1 MMKSLKILKRSCPK
15 YNKVDFQEDRSTA
28 RRQERGRV
36 RFEEERNVIL
46 IIKNLGE
53 DIMTAQMMIQPSSLL
68 PNGIEIRQVNNFNLF
83 KFTDDLQ
90 ARSDELLERNK
101 VGLLTPEE
109 AAELA
114 GISELS
120 RIFTL
125 INAMVIAKP

>member
-1 MMKSLKILKRSCPK
+1 MI
-15 YNKVDFQEDRSTA
+15 
-28 RRQERGRV
+28 
-36 RFEEERNVIL
+36 
-46 IIKNLGE
+46 
-53 DIMTAQMMIQPSSLL
+53 AQMMIQPSSLL
-68 PNGIEIRQVNNFNLF
+68 PDGIEIEQVNNFHLF

-101 VGLLTPEE
+101 AGLLTPEE

-125 INAMVIAKP
+125 INAMIVAQP

>member
-1 MMKSLKILKRSCPK
+1 
-15 YNKVDFQEDRSTA
+15 
-28 RRQERGRV
+28 
-36 RFEEERNVIL
+36 
-46 IIKNLGE
+46 
-53 DIMTAQMMIQPSSLL
+53 MTAQMMIQPSSLL
-68 PNGIEIRQVNNFNLF
+68 PDGIEIKQVNNFNLF

-101 VGLLTPEE
+101 VGLLTLDE

-125 INAMVIAKP
+125 INAMVIAQP

>member
-1 MMKSLKILKRSCPK
+1 
-15 YNKVDFQEDRSTA
+15 
-28 RRQERGRV
+28 
-36 RFEEERNVIL
+36 
-46 IIKNLGE
+46 
-53 DIMTAQMMIQPSSLL
+53 MTAQMMIQPSSLL

-83 KFTDDLQ
+83 KFTDGLQ

-101 VGLLTPEE
+101 VKLLTPEE

-125 INAMVIAKP
+125 INAMVVAQP

>member
-1 MMKSLKILKRSCPK
+1 
-15 YNKVDFQEDRSTA
+15 
-28 RRQERGRV
+28 
-36 RFEEERNVIL
+36 
-46 IIKNLGE
+46 
-53 DIMTAQMMIQPSSLL
+53 MTAQMMIQPSSLL

-83 KFTDDLQ
+83 KFTDNLQ

-101 VGLLTPEE
+101 FEALTPEE
-109 AAELA
+109 TAELA

>member
-1 MMKSLKILKRSCPK
+1 
-15 YNKVDFQEDRSTA
+15 
-28 RRQERGRV
+28 
-36 RFEEERNVIL
+36 
-46 IIKNLGE
+46 
-53 DIMTAQMMIQPSSLL
+53 MTAQMMIQPSSLL

-101 VGLLTPEE
+101 LEALTPEE
-109 AAELA
+109 TAELA

-125 INAMVIAKP
+125 INAMVIAQP

>member
-1 MMKSLKILKRSCPK
+1 
-15 YNKVDFQEDRSTA
+15 
-28 RRQERGRV
+28 
-36 RFEEERNVIL
+36 
-46 IIKNLGE
+46 
-53 DIMTAQMMIQPSSLL
+53 MTAQMMIQPSSLL

-101 VGLLTPEE
+101 VGLLTSSE

-125 INAMVIAKP
+125 INAMVIAQP

>member
-1 MMKSLKILKRSCPK
+1 
-15 YNKVDFQEDRSTA
+15 
-28 RRQERGRV
+28 
-36 RFEEERNVIL
+36 
-46 IIKNLGE
+46 
-53 DIMTAQMMIQPSSLL
+53 MTAQMMIQPSSLL
-68 PNGIEIRQVNNFNLF
+68 PNGIEIRPVNNFNLF

-109 AAELA
+109 SAELA

-125 INAMVIAKP
+125 INAMVIAQP